1 MSSVPIQ
8 FLFYAYNPSAGA
20 CAQRPSIIGDRPNRA
35 CIGLPYGVQLNET
48 VIAQTYCPGQT
59 IVDFV
64 TTSPIG
70 MTHSAIRNP
79 SSGLWTMT
87 LTWIP
92 VSTQFGPQGF
102 CAGAIDNSSLQS
114 APWCITYLVG
124 FASPNLIR
132 NSASPVGVISQ
143 SQTIFSIQT
152 TSAVKRPSRNGTNI
166 YFTDSTNNTVIQ
178 KFDCG
183 WAPEVTYINFTI
195 TIIFPV
201 APWIPGHSYFVTSDS
216 GVASGIAFC
225 GAENA
230 AINDPTFWTFN
241 ISNPVSTTTTTSSL
255 TTTLSTVATSTSLPT
270 IYTTM
275 NLYNTTS
282 TKGNCYYPRVTLIPG
297 SSTLSSPIQ
306 FQRSQDFTI
315 VSLIEFICNQKLS
328 MITKWIIKNCTTI
341 ICSNSIQLN
350 PIINTKF
357 SELYIPSKTLPYGT
371 YQLELTVTM
380 SSSLH
385 YSTSSF
391 VYVQIVSS
399 NIIANLVQ
407 FGTSMITN
415 GYKQDLL
422 LDPGNYSVDPSESI
436 FNASNWKYKYYC
448 RIYGLYMFP
457 SFQGSLIPI
466 GDTTIDPLNPSCFIN
481 RTDNQTPWKFN
492 SINSSI
498 TIVSAS
504 LQSNRT
510 YQFMVYMEHQQ
521 NTSLQA
527 IGYVLVTVEDTYPH
541 MILIGCVIST
551 LCSPN
556 LEYQLVNPTTQVA
569 LFSICDGICTTIQ
582 NITWNIYHGEMNSFS
597 NLTTWTLFNQTGYE
611 KIWFFGT
618 NTSNFT
624 ATNQLFLS
632 NPQINLWQ
640 FEVVYS
646 FLQETSSSSL
656 NIVLTKSPSN
666 GSCSINPLNGTTNSL
681 FDILCSNWFDDNDIK
696 DYSVYVWKND
706 LAEKMIVAY
715 STISSF
721 QVRLPPGDD
730 QTSLLHLFVHIRNQ
744 FDCVTEFNL
753 SSITVM
759 PDVVGLTD
767 FINNI
772 QNLRSELIRNPITQL
787 LASQNQNL
795 VGQLIIS
802 LAQQL
807 NKMNSENID
816 TAILN
821 GIPAT
826 SISVST
832 LGSQTSQVSSRPLN
846 ESALIEYNK
855 QLNSYANSREY
866 LMTFITKLAIT
877 TSNSVQLQATALAQ
891 ITETTNELTRT
902 TLMTASE
909 RCYQLAMALYPM
921 STGIPYEDVQLSATQ
936 LIQCAANVLT

>member
-1 MSSVPIQ
+1 MKRILYLS
-8 FLFYAYNPSAGA
+8 LFIL
-20 CAQRPSIIGDRPNRA
+20 CA
-35 CIGLPYGVQLNET
+35 LHGVLD
-48 VIAQTYCPGQT
+48 GSH
-59 IVDFV
+59 F
-64 TTSPIG
+64 
-70 MTHSAIRNP
+70 
-79 SSGLWTMT
+79 
-87 LTWIP
+87 
-92 VSTQFGPQGF
+92 
-102 CAGAIDNSSLQS
+102 
-114 APWCITYLVG
+114 
-124 FASPNLIR
+124 
-132 NSASPVGVISQ
+132 
-143 SQTIFSIQT
+143 
-152 TSAVKRPSRNGTNI
+152 
-166 YFTDSTNNTVIQ
+166 
-178 KFDCG
+178 
-183 WAPEVTYINFTI
+183 
-195 TIIFPV
+195 
-201 APWIPGHSYFVTSDS
+201 
-216 GVASGIAFC
+216 
-225 GAENA
+225 
-230 AINDPTFWTFN
+230 FN
-241 ISNPVSTTTTTSSL
+241 ISNPVSTTTTSTTSSSTTTTSTTTTTTSSTTTTLSL
-255 TTTLSTVATSTSLPT
+255 TTTLSTVATSTFSPT
-270 IYTTM
+270 IYSTM

-656 NIVLTKSPSN
+656 N
-666 GSCSINPLNGTTNSL
+666 
-681 FDILCSNWFDDNDIK
+681 
-696 DYSVYVWKND
+696 
-706 LAEKMIVAY
+706 
-715 STISSF
+715 
-721 QVRLPPGDD
+721 
-730 QTSLLHLFVHIRNQ
+730 
-744 FDCVTEFNL
+744 
-753 SSITVM
+753 
-759 PDVVGLTD
+759 
-767 FINNI
+767 
-772 QNLRSELIRNPITQL
+772 
-787 LASQNQNL
+787 
-795 VGQLIIS
+795 
-802 LAQQL
+802 
-807 NKMNSENID
+807 
-816 TAILN
+816 
-821 GIPAT
+821 
-826 SISVST
+826 
-832 LGSQTSQVSSRPLN
+832 
-846 ESALIEYNK
+846 
-855 QLNSYANSREY
+855 
-866 LMTFITKLAIT
+866 
-877 TSNSVQLQATALAQ
+877 
-891 ITETTNELTRT
+891 
-902 TLMTASE
+902 
-909 RCYQLAMALYPM
+909 
-921 STGIPYEDVQLSATQ
+921 
-936 LIQCAANVLT
+936 